1 MPSRSSLNEVLVEM
15 KMGMPSKYMI
25 NMNVKYSSVV
35 YNGDELTPVGYEM
48 LQGLRPGDNIS
59 WSMSWQ
65 QKLINGLQVNLFYE
79 GRKPNGIKVI
89 HSGRA
94 SVSALF

>member
-1 MPSRSSLNEVLVEM
+1 MPSHSSLNEVLAEM
-15 KMGMPSKYMI
+15 KMGMPSKFMI
-25 NMNVKYSSVV
+25 NMNVKYSKVT
-35 YNGDELTPVGYEM
+35 YDGDELTPVGYEM
-48 LQGLRPGDNIS
+48 LQGLRPGDNVS
-59 WSMSWQ
+59 WAIIWQ

-79 GRKPNGIKVI
+79 GRKPNGIDVI

>member
-1 MPSRSSLNEVLVEM
+1 MTEV
-15 KMGMPSKYMI
+15 KIGRASKYSI
-25 NMNVKYSSVV
+25 NTNIKYSKLQ
-35 YNGDELTPVGYEM
+35 YDGDELTPLGYEM

-59 WSMSWQ
+59 WLVGWQ
-65 QKLINGLQVNLFYE
+65 QKLIAGLQLNVFYE
-79 GRKPNGIKVI
+79 GRKPDGSQVI

>member
-1 MPSRSSLNEVLVEM
+1 M
-15 KMGMPSKYMI
+15 KMGLVSRYMI
-25 NMNVKYSSVV
+25 NVNIKYSRVS

-59 WSMSWQ
+59 WTVGWQ

-79 GRKPNGIKVI
+79 GRKDLK
-89 HSGRA
+89 
-94 SVSALF
+94 